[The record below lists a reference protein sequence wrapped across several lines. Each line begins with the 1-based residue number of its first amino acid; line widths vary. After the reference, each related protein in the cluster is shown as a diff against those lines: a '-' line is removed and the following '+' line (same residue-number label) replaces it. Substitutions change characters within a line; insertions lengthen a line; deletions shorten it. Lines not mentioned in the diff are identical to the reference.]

1 MGIRNVFLSA
11 VAVAALT
18 TGVSAQT
25 VSMDT
30 VLATVGD
37 TDITV
42 ANLIDVKR
50 QLPQQYQTLP
60 DDVLLRGVLDQLIQ
74 QTLLT
79 QTLTSTPAWIETA
92 IANERR
98 NLLSGVVIDQI
109 RATAV
114 TEEAVQAA
122 YTARFADAGGDP
134 EFNASHILVETE
146 EKAKEL
152 ITQLEGGADFAT
164 LAAEHSTGPSGPN
177 GGQLGWFGEGQ
188 MVPEFELAVK
198 QLDKDEVSPPVA
210 TQFGWHIVK
219 LNDARAKAAPS
230 LESVRGELELELQNA
245 AVEARIAE
253 LLADTQV
260 TRNEDGIDILDGAR
274 KVGGEGEAA

>member
-260 TRNEDGIDILDGAR
+260 TRNEDGIDPSFLSTLTIDDI
-274 KVGGEGEAA
+274 K